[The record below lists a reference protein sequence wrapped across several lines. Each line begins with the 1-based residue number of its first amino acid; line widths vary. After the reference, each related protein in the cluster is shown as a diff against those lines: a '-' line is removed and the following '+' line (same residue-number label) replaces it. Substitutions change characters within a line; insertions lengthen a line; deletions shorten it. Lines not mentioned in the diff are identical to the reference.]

1 MRTSCL
7 SAVLVAASW
16 TPLEVAACVADID
29 VVERVF
35 EQSALLEDDTC
46 VADEPSQ
53 ACALSALQARGHKL
67 STPSPPAVPVE
78 VPPQPALLQHLPE
91 TSIAPATAAALL
103 AAVTTEAAG
112 VVGGLLQGVA
122 DGEHRVMAAGLP
134 PPELPPPVVAPA
146 SRLAAL
152 QLRLGAALGPL
163 RWALVAPA
171 LFLAE
176 ATKRAELEHTGAGT
190 ALLFALATALVLMA
204 LGIHLAV
211 CSMRQRQG
219 DPTGQRRSAA
229 GLGQRRAVWETMP
242 EASNSRSEYNGQVM
256 PPPPTRAEQR
266 ERRERER
273 KAGGCGC

>member
-112 VVGGLLQGVA
+112 
-122 DGEHRVMAAGLP
+122 LP

-204 LGIHLAV
+204 LGIHLA
-211 CSMRQRQG
+211 
-219 DPTGQRRSAA
+219 
-229 GLGQRRAVWETMP
+229 
-242 EASNSRSEYNGQVM
+242 ASNSRSEYNGQVM